1 MKLILTIEIC
11 IFDYSGNVITSQTTY
26 NLNPNPYHVVKTYSS
41 ANKKGFIKQCGN
53 CLTSAEAHTPR
64 PDRKSRKKKH
74 RRREEIPYSSLT
86 PLPTTTS
93 YTSSASSSSPTESSA
108 SSSSSTTYTQP
119 IPYTSTGSFTAPP
132 LPSQYLSNIPAR
144 PPTKS
149 VNTVYDTPNTN
160 SFWQENMGGDSNT
173 FV

>member
-1 MKLILTIEIC
+1 MKFVY
-11 IFDYSGNVITSQTTY
+11 FDYSGNVLTSQTTY

-64 PDRKSRKKKH
+64 PDRKTKRKS
-74 RRREEIPYSSLT
+74 RRRKVIPYSSLT

-93 YTSSASSSSPTESSA
+93 YTSSASSSSPTAA
-108 SSSSSTTYTQP
+108 SSSSSSTYTQP
-119 IPYTSTGSFTAPP
+119 VPYTSTLSFTPTA
-132 LPSQYLSNIPAR
+132 LPSQYTNNNGATIL
-144 PPTKS
+144 PTKS
-149 VNTVYDTPNTN
+149 VNTVYAPPTTN
-160 SFWQENMGGDSNT
+160 SFWQEMGGDSNT